1 MPNKHALHP
10 DHVHFAP
17 GLAGTLRWMG
27 YWVTSRSTNAQRALH
42 HSWRSRLRP
51 ALIARAHALRGSAA
65 TALRRSEGT
74 PAVHA
79 YDSLADAVQHRK
91 WADARG

>member
-1 MPNKHALHP
+1 MPNRRPPHP

-27 YWVTSRSTNAQRALH
+27 YWAASRSTNAQRALLH
-42 HSWRSRLRP
+42 RWRSRLRP
-51 ALIARAHALRGSAA
+51 ALIARSHTLRGWAV
-65 TALRRSEGT
+65 TALRRSEAP

-79 YDSLADAVQHRK
+79 YESLADAVHNRK
-91 WADARG
+91 WVDAQG